1 MFHGRITFS
10 RLHERYLR
18 LFYGDR
24 LSTFEKLLEQDKSV
38 TKHTRN
44 LQILATKMFKVYQ
57 NISPSIFREVLE
69 IFHRSVFTNQFTFRN
84 DKRKVYFPWK

>member
-1 MFHGRITFS
+1 MFHGRITIS

-24 LSTFEKLLEQDKSV
+24 SPSFEKLLEQDKSV

-57 NISPSIFREVLE
+57 NIPPSIFRE
-69 IFHRSVFTNQFTFRN
+69 IFHRRRFFIEVI
-84 DKRKVYFPWK
+84 